1 MPRESP
7 ISPRMSLLVPLPL
20 LLLPERVAP
29 AVQVHDEAMGNL
41 IRHLWAV
48 LLTHYASGREIRGSD
63 LA

>member
-1 MPRESP
+1 
-7 ISPRMSLLVPLPL
+7 MSLLVPLPL
-20 LLLPERVAP
+20 LLLPYGVAP

-48 LLTHYASGREIRGSD
+48 LFTHYAGGREIRGSD

>member
-1 MPRESP
+1 MPGSP
-7 ISPRMSLLVPLPL
+7 GKSGALVWPL

-48 LLTHYASGREIRGSD
+48 LLTHYAGGSEMRGSD